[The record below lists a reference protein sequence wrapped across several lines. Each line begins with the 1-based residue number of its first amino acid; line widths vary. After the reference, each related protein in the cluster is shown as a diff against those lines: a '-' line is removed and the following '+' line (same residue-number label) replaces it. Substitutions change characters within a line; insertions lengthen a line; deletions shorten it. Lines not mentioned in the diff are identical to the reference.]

1 MNASAVRKK
10 TPIIQLVTNTLGKV
24 VDLAKIPLRTN
35 SGRIGF
41 AILIVY
47 SIVVIFG
54 SWMTPYNP
62 TEYDL
67 DHRFEAPS
75 MNHLFGTDHN
85 GRDVLSRVVA

>member
-62 TEYDL
+62 NEYDL

-75 MNHLFGTDHN
+75 MNHLF
-85 GRDVLSRVVA
+85 